1 MKKLRQIHL
10 YLGCLFAPVLIF
22 FAVTGAWQL
31 FGLDRGRKDGSY
43 IPPHSA
49 VVLSEIHQ
57 FQHLPNTSSESAR
70 PLRYFMLAAA
80 VGLVLTTALGIIM
93 AFRYGQS
100 KIWVTSTLVAGV
112 VIPIALLLIYR

>member
-31 FGLDRGRKDGSY
+31 FSLHRGRKDHSY
-43 IPPHSA
+43 IPPKA
-49 VVLSEIHQ
+49 VVIGSEIHQ
-57 FQHLPNTSSESAR
+57 FQHIGGSEAGT
-70 PLRYFMLAAA
+70 PLRYFILAAA
-80 VGLVLTTALGIIM
+80 IGLVFTTCLGIVM

-100 KIWVTSTLVAGV
+100 RAWVAVSLAAGLIIPV
-112 VIPIALLLIYR
+112 VILLIYH